1 MVLRFM
7 RKNKQRIYFLLLSG
21 FAFFNSACAQNP
33 PLTGKAYV
41 KEQLLVEQA
50 TVLLNNEKQ
59 LIPLQNLE
67 VKKIASIHFSSA
79 NSIGFDSLLN
89 KYAKVDAFNGN
100 DYLSTKSLEMLA
112 QDTKFYNTL
121 IIQLTDN
128 EANNPRII
136 SFITDNQKIKNVV
149 VSLLGTGP
157 ALAKLNDVSAPVIW
171 SGKVSQVAAFYS
183 AQAIF
188 GGVAITQKLT
198 KTYSPKYTTN
208 TGYLT
213 SKTRLQY
220 TVPED
225 AGINADNMKAIDAIA
240 QEAISSRA
248 TPGCVVLVAKDGKVI
263 FNKAYGSHTY
273 DNSIPDRITDIFDIA
288 SMTKISA
295 TTMEAMQLYDQGK
308 LNLDS
313 TLGTYMPITRNTN
326 KKTLTVREL
335 LEHQAGLI
343 PDIST
348 FEVIKP
354 ADHSTDSSAAF
365 PVKVNDNYYVRKGYF
380 NEVML
385 PAALRSLVKTRGQ
398 YVYSDVGMIFLQQIA
413 EAITATPLNR
423 YVQDKFYTPLGM
435 QTAGFLPLYRF
446 PANRIPPTEDD
457 KKDRKTLIDGYVHD
471 PTAALM
477 GGVAGHA
484 GVFASAN
491 DIAILYQMMLNRGTY
506 GGVQYVKPTTVDLWT
521 SKQSPVS
528 RRGLGF
534 DRWDPIAD
542 RHYPSRLASDQSF
555 GHTGFTG
562 TCVWVDPKYGLVYVF
577 LSNRVHPNVGS
588 KLGSL
593 NIRPRI
599 QDAVYEAIQKGM

>member
-7 RKNKQRIYFLLLSG
+7 RKNRRNIYFLLLSG
-21 FAFFNSACAQNP
+21 FVLFNSACAQNP
-33 PLTGKAYV
+33 PFTGKAYV
-41 KEQLLVEQA
+41 NEQLLVEQA

-59 LIPLQNLE
+59 LVPLQNLDNN
-67 VKKIASIHFSSA
+67 KIASIHFSGIYST
-79 NSIGFDSLLN
+79 GFDSLLN
-89 KYAKVDAFNGN
+89 KYAKVDAFNGT
-100 DYLSTKSLEMLA
+100 DYMGAKPFDMLA

-121 IIQLTDN
+121 IVQLTDA
-128 EANNPRII
+128 EVNNTQII
-136 SFITDNQKIKNVV
+136 DFINSNQKLKNVV
-149 VSLLGTGP
+149 VSFIGNSASLI
-157 ALAKLNDVSAPVIW
+157 KLNNVTAPVIW
-171 SGKVSQVAAFYS
+171 SARVSPVAAYFS

-188 GGVAITQKLT
+188 GGVAITQRLT
-198 KTYSPKYTTN
+198 KSYSQKYAAN
-208 TGYLT
+208 TGFIT
-213 SKTRLQY
+213 AKTRLEY
-220 TVPED
+220 SVPED
-225 AGINADNMKAIDAIA
+225 VGIKSDNLRAIDDIA
-240 QEAISSRA
+240 REAISSRA

-263 FNKAYGSHTY
+263 FNKAYGYHTY
-273 DNSIPDRITDIFDIA
+273 DNIIPDRITDIFDIA

-295 TTMEAMQLYDQGK
+295 TTMEAMQLYDAGK

-326 KKTLTVREL
+326 KKTLSVREL

-354 ADHSTDSSAAF
+354 TDHNTDSSAMY
-365 PVKVNDNYYVRKGYF
+365 PTKVNENYYVRKGYF
-380 NEVML
+380 EDVML
-385 PAALRSLVKTRGQ
+385 PAALRSAVKTRGQ
-398 YVYSDVGMIFLQQIA
+398 YVYSDVGMIFMQQIV
-413 EAITATPLNR
+413 ETLTATPLNT
-423 YVQDKFYTPLGM
+423 YVQQKIYSPLGM

-446 PANRIPPTEDD
+446 PAYRIPPTEDD
-457 KKDRKTLIDGYVHD
+457 RKDRKTLIDGYVHD

-484 GVFASAN
+484 GVFAGAN
-491 DIAILYQMMLNRGTY
+491 DVAILYQMMLNRGTY
-506 GGVQYVKPTTVDLWT
+506 GGVQYIKPETVDLWT
-521 SKQSPVS
+521 SKQSAVS

-542 RHYPSRLASDQSF
+542 RHYPSKLASDQAY

-562 TCVWVDPKYGLVYVF
+562 TCVWVDPKYNLVYIF
-577 LSNRVHPNVGS
+577 LSNRVHPNVGN

-599 QDAVYEAIQKGM
+599 QDAVYEAIQKGL

>member
-7 RKNKQRIYFLLLSG
+7 RKNRRNLFILLLSG
-21 FAFFNSACAQNP
+21 FVLFNSACAQNP
-33 PLTGKAYV
+33 PFTGKAYV
-41 KEQLLVEQA
+41 KEQLSVEQA

-59 LIPLQNLE
+59 VVPIQNLDNN
-67 VKKIASIHFSSA
+67 KIASIHFSG
-79 NSIGFDSLLN
+79 IYTVQFDSLLN
-89 KYAKVDAFNGN
+89 KYARVDAINGN
-100 DYLSTKSLEMLA
+100 DYMGTKPFDMLA

-121 IIQLTDN
+121 ILQLTDA
-128 EANNPRII
+128 EANNPQII
-136 SFITDNQKIKNVV
+136 SFINDTQKLKNVIISFIGNSA
-149 VSLLGTGP
+149 SLV
-157 ALAKLNDVSAPVIW
+157 KLNNVTSPVIW
-171 SGKVSQVAAFYS
+171 SARVSPVAALYS

-188 GGVAITQKLT
+188 GGVAVTQRLT
-198 KTYSPKYTTN
+198 KSYSPKYTAN
-208 TGYLT
+208 SGFLT

-225 AGINADNMKAIDAIA
+225 AGINSDNLKEIDNIA
-240 QEAISSRA
+240 REAMANRA

-263 FNKAYGSHTY
+263 FNKAYGYHMY
-273 DNSIPDRITDIFDIA
+273 DNGIADKITDIFDIA

-313 TLGTYMPITRNTN
+313 TLGTYMPVTRNTN
-326 KKTLTVREL
+326 KKTLSVREL

-354 ADHSTDSSAAF
+354 ADHSTDSSAAY
-365 PVKVNDNYYVRKGYF
+365 PTKVNDNYYVRKNYF
-380 NEVML
+380 EEVML
-385 PAALRSLVKTRGQ
+385 PAALRSAVKTRGQ
-398 YVYSDVGMIFLQQIA
+398 YVYSDVGMIFMQQIV
-413 EAITATPLNR
+413 ETITAIPLNK
-423 YVQDKFYTPLGM
+423 YVQDKFYNPLGM

-484 GVFASAN
+484 GVFAGAN
-491 DIAILYQMMLNRGTY
+491 DVAILYQMMLNRGTY
-506 GGVQYVKPTTVDLWT
+506 GGIQYIKPETVDLWT
-521 SKQSPVS
+521 SKQSAVS

-542 RHYPSRLASDQSF
+542 RHYPSKLASELAY

-562 TCVWVDPKYGLVYVF
+562 TCIWVDPKYNLVYVF
-577 LSNRVHPNVGS
+577 LSNRVHPNVGN

-599 QDAVYEAIQKGM
+599 HDAVYEAIQKGL

>member
-1 MVLRFM
+1 M
-7 RKNKQRIYFLLLSG
+7 RKNKQRMYLLLLSG
-21 FAFFNSACAQNP
+21 FALFNSACAQNP

-41 KEQLLVEQA
+41 KEQLSVEQA

-59 LIPLQNLE
+59 LIPLQNLDNN
-67 VKKIASIHFSSA
+67 KIASIHFSSV
-79 NSIGFDSLLN
+79 NSTSFDSLLN
-89 KYAKVDAFNGN
+89 KYTKVDAFNGN
-100 DYLSTKSLEMLA
+100 DYMSVKTLDMLV
-112 QDTKFYNTL
+112 QDTKFYNML
-121 IIQLTDN
+121 IVQLTDA
-128 EANNPRII
+128 EAGNPAIIAFINN
-136 SFITDNQKIKNVV
+136 NQKMKNVV
-149 VSLLGTGP
+149 VSLLGTNSS
-157 ALAKLNDVSAPVIW
+157 LTKLNDVTSPIIW
-171 SGKVSQVAAFYS
+171 STKKSQIAAFYS
-183 AQAIF
+183 AQVIF

-198 KTYSPKYTTN
+198 KTYSPKYATN

-225 AGINADNMKAIDAIA
+225 AGINADNLKEIDAIA
-240 QEAISSRA
+240 QEAISNRA

-263 FNKAYGSHTY
+263 FNKAYGYHTY

-313 TLGTYMPITRNTN
+313 TLGTYLAISRNSN
-326 KKTLTVREL
+326 KKTLAVREI

-348 FEVIKP
+348 FEMIKP

-365 PVKVNDNYYVRKGYF
+365 PVKVSDNYYVSKGYF
-380 NEVML
+380 DEVML

-398 YVYSDVGMIFLQQIA
+398 YVYSDVGMIFMQQIE
-413 EAITATPLNR
+413 EAITAIPLNK
-423 YVQDKFYTPLGM
+423 YVQDKFYNPLGM

-457 KKDRKTLIDGYVHD
+457 RKDRKTLIDGYVHD

-484 GVFASAN
+484 GVFAGAN
-491 DIAILYQMMLNRGTY
+491 DVAIMYQMMLNRGTY
-506 GGVQYVKPTTVDLWT
+506 GGVQYVKAATVDLWT
-521 SKQSPVS
+521 SKQSAVS

-542 RHYPSRLASDQSF
+542 RNYPSKLASDQAY

-577 LSNRVHPNVGS
+577 LSNRVHPNVGN

>member
-7 RKNKQRIYFLLLSG
+7 RKNKRNIYFLLLSG
-21 FAFFNSACAQNP
+21 FVLFNSACAQNP
-33 PLTGKAYV
+33 PFTGKAYV
-41 KEQLLVEQA
+41 AEERLVEQN
-50 TVLLNNEKQ
+50 TFLLNNEKS
-59 LIPLQNLE
+59 LIPLQNLDG
-67 VKKIASIHFSSA
+67 VKIASIHFSSA
-79 NSIGFDSLLN
+79 NYMAFDSLLN
-89 KYAKVDAFNGN
+89 KYTKVDAFNGN
-100 DYLSTKSLEMLA
+100 DYMGAKPFDMLT

-121 IIQLTDN
+121 IVQLTDA
-128 EANNPRII
+128 EVNNAQII
-136 SFITDNQKIKNVV
+136 AFINNNQKMKNVIVSFIGNGA
-149 VSLLGTGP
+149 SLV
-157 ALAKLNDVSAPVIW
+157 KLNDVTSTIVWTSRGTP
-171 SGKVSQVAAFYS
+171 VAAQFN

-188 GGVAITQKLT
+188 GGVAINQKLT
-198 KTYSPKYTTN
+198 KTLSPKYI
-208 TGYLT
+208 TGYGFLT
-213 SKTRLQY
+213 AKTRLQY

-225 AGINADNMKAIDAIA
+225 AGINTSNLNAIDDIA
-240 QEAISSRA
+240 REAISSRA

-263 FNKAYGSHTY
+263 FNKAYGYHTY
-273 DNSIPDRITDIFDIA
+273 DNTIPDRITDIFDVA

-295 TTMEAMQLYDQGK
+295 TTMELMQLYDAGK

-313 TLGTYMPITRNTN
+313 TIGTYMPIARNTN
-326 KKTLTVREL
+326 KKTLSVREL

-354 ADHSTDSSAAF
+354 SDHSTDSSAAY
-365 PVKVNDNYYVRKGYF
+365 PTKVNDGYYVRKNYF
-380 NEVML
+380 EDVML
-385 PAALRSLVKTRGQ
+385 PAMLRSAVKTRGQ
-398 YVYSDVGMIFLQQIA
+398 YVYSDVSLLFLQQIA
-413 EAITATPLNR
+413 ETITSIPLNV
-423 YVQDKFYTPLGM
+423 YVQQKLYVPLGM

-457 KKDRKTLIDGYVHD
+457 RKDRKTLIDGYVHD

-477 GGVAGHA
+477 GGIAGHA
-484 GVFASAN
+484 GLFASAN
-491 DIAILYQMMLNRGTY
+491 DIAILYQMTLNRGTY
-506 GGVQYVKPTTVDLWT
+506 GGVQYIKPETVDIWT
-521 SKQSPVS
+521 SKQSAVS

-542 RHYPSRLASDQSF
+542 RHYPSKLASDQTY

-562 TCVWVDPKYGLVYVF
+562 TAVWVDPKYNLVYVF
-577 LSNRVHPNVGS
+577 LSNRVHPNVGN